1 MFPQKEKCLPHV
13 TIKKILGWVG
23 WCRGQVSDE
32 GGRWGSLGGMRLFLM
47 AVKCIKRVTSILKLI
62 LAQLHGLMTSAEK
75 LYVE

>member
-1 MFPQKEKCLPHV
+1 M
-13 TIKKILGWVG
+13 
-23 WCRGQVSDE
+23 SDE

-62 LAQLHGLMTSAEK
+62 LAQLHGLMTGAEN